1 MTEGTSGDSSGTF
14 DGTSASSCIVIGVS
28 AACCRTAKGNV
39 HVTLTFASTTTAA
52 FPGAMALVAVKPASQ
67 AELVKILTGDEP
79 AKPKASS
86 SALDAEKQ
94 AVC

>member
-28 AACCRTAKGNV
+28 AAGCRTAKGNV
-39 HVTLTFASTTTAA
+39 HFTLASTTTAA